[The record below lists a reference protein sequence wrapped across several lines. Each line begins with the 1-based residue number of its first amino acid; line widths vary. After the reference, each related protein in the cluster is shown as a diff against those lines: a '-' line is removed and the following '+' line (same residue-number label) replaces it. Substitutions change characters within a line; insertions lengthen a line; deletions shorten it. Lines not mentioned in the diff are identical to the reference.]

1 MENITFD
8 ESRLPLVVVTFR
20 GTVTAEEFEEYLRLR
35 CVNLARRKPTAVV
48 VDSRKMVTMS
58 AAQRKRQA
66 EWIDS
71 NREDLRLFTRGTA
84 FVINNPLM
92 RGALTAILWL
102 TRYETPYVVVATLEA
117 AEEWALARLSEAS
130 APE

>member
-20 GTVTAEEFEEYLRLR
+20 GTVTAEEFEEYLRLL

-71 NREDLRLFTRGTA
+71 NREDLCLFTRGTA
-84 FVINNPLM
+84 FVINNSLM
-92 RGALTAILWL
+92 RGALTAIFWL

>member
-20 GTVTAEEFEEYLRLR
+20 GTASTAEFEEYLRLLR
-35 CVNLARRKPTAVV
+35 VNLGRRQPTAVV

-71 NREDLRLFTRGTA
+71 NREDLLRFTRGTA

-92 RGALTAILWL
+92 RGALTAIFWL
-102 TRYETPYVVVATLEA
+102 TRYETPYVVVATLEE
-117 AEEWALARLSEAS
+117 AEAWALAQLAG
-130 APE
+130 